1 MSDETPAPASH
12 YRDPRTGMVY
22 ALDRQTK
29 KAVCRALGVTSG
41 RQFKKLRKQRNREA
55 RQEGL

>member
-1 MSDETPAPASH
+1 MSDEPASH

-55 RQEGL
+55 RQEGQ